1 MKINKLTATF
11 GKFQND
17 SISFHQGLNVIY
29 APNESGKSTWCAF
42 IMAMLYGIN
51 SNERGK
57 NGALPAKR
65 KYEPWS
71 GMPMEGKMELTAD
84 SCDITLMR
92 MTRFKNAPMREFS
105 AYYSGTDIPVEGM
118 TGQNAGEQLTGVT
131 KDVFARSAFI
141 GQGASAVTGNPEM
154 EKRIQAILSTG
165 EEEVSVSEADA
176 RLGNWQRKR
185 KNAQN
190 GSLPKTEE
198 KLNQIS
204 QTLEAAVETARE
216 IETGEAKLTDCKK
229 QCSEIEND
237 LIRERRAHRKKI
249 MQEISSARDKARTL
263 SEEQNQALEELMERR
278 ADLQKS
284 IFKRRNMEE
293 VEEEAEN
300 DLLMIQ
306 QLQASA
312 RIGLIWIPTVICFL
326 LSLLGAYIYQN
337 VYPMLAVVIISALF
351 CLAAIVLMGVVLR
364 KYSRVKESKSEA
376 ERILRKYKALNVE
389 DITAKL
395 DEYHAQ
401 CMAARKA
408 EETEAKIS
416 KAVDEAYYH
425 LTELEAKAAKEMD
438 VVRGNSAIA
447 AKSRELALK
456 RKEISHLTEVIAE
469 KRGRLAIIGD
479 PVVLKS
485 EIMRLEENREA
496 LQKEFEEIELAR
508 QVLKEADEEIQ
519 RKFAPQL
526 GKIASEYMSFV
537 TDGRYEDVLLN
548 RNFSAMAKTKDDA
561 VARSTEYLSAGTTD
575 ILYLAVRLA
584 VCEIALPGPELCPL
598 ILDDALVNMDEKR
611 YAQAM
616 RLLGEIAKERQVILF
631 TCRQ

>member
-1 MKINKLTATF
+1 M
-11 GKFQND
+11 
-17 SISFHQGLNVIY
+17 
-29 APNESGKSTWCAF
+29 
-42 IMAMLYGIN
+42 
-51 SNERGK
+51 
-57 NGALPAKR
+57 
-65 KYEPWS
+65 
-71 GMPMEGKMELTAD
+71 
-84 SCDITLMR
+84 
-92 MTRFKNAPMREFS
+92 
-105 AYYSGTDIPVEGM
+105 
-118 TGQNAGEQLTGVT
+118 
-131 KDVFARSAFI
+131 
-141 GQGASAVTGNPEM
+141 
-154 EKRIQAILSTG
+154 
-165 EEEVSVSEADA
+165 
-176 RLGNWQRKR
+176 GNWQRKR

-190 GSLPKTEE
+190 GLLPKTEE

-216 IETGEAKLTDCKK
+216 IEAGESKLADCEKR
-229 QCSEIEND
+229 CSEIEND
-237 LIRERRAHRKKI
+237 LIRERRTYRKKI
-249 MQEISSARDKARTL
+249 MQEIRTARDKVRTL
-263 SEEQNQALEELMERR
+263 SEKQNQALEELVERR

-300 DLLMIQ
+300 DLLM
-306 QLQASA
+306 LQKLHASA
-312 RIGLIWIPTVICFL
+312 RVGLIWIPTVICFL
-326 LSLLGAYIYQN
+326 LSLFGAYVFQSIYSM
-337 VYPMLAVVIISALF
+337 PAVVIISALF
-351 CLAAIVLMGVVLR
+351 CLAAIVLTGVMLQ

-376 ERILRKYKALNVE
+376 DRILRKYRALNVE

-401 CMAARKA
+401 CVAARKA
-408 EETEAKIS
+408 EEEEARIS

-425 LTELEAKAAKEMD
+425 LTELEAKAAEEMD
-438 VVRGNSAIA
+438 VAKGDSAIA
-447 AKSRELALK
+447 SKSRELALK
-456 RKEISHLTEVIAE
+456 RKEISRLTEFIAE
-469 KRGRLAIIGD
+469 KKGRLAIIGD
-479 PVVLKS
+479 PVMLES

-496 LQKEFEEIELAR
+496 LQKELEEIELAR

-548 RNFSAMAKTKDDA
+548 RNFIAMAKAKDDA
-561 VARSTEYLSAGTTD
+561 IARSTEYLSAGTTD